1 MKRIIKLGALLLA
14 VAVLLSLA
22 ACGSAP
28 PPDLPDIDIN
38 LIDGPTA
45 APVQLPTAEP
55 SPDESPEPSAEAT
68 AEPSSEPSAEPT
80 PTSEPTPEPTP
91 EPGPKLDEDGYYYDV
106 ESVALYIHEFGK
118 LPPNFITKNEARK
131 LGWEGGTP
139 EQFRKG
145 SAIGGDYFGNYEG
158 QLPKES
164 GRKWTECDIDTNGKN
179 SRGAK
184 RLIFS
189 NDGLFY
195 YTDDHYESYTQ
206 LVVTEEGTIEWK

>member
-1 MKRIIKLGALLLA
+1 MKKYLKLGALLLA
-14 VAVLLSLA
+14 VALLLSMA

-28 PPDLPDIDIN
+28 PQEVLPDIDIN
-38 LIDGPTA
+38 IIDTPTA
-45 APVQLPTAEP
+45 APSPTAA
-55 SPDESPEPSAEAT
+55 PEPST
-68 AEPSSEPSAEPT
+68 APSAEPT
-80 PTSEPTPEPTP
+80 AEPDPTPDPTPEPA
-91 EPGPKLDEDGYYYDV
+91 PKLDEDGYYYDV
-106 ESVALYIHEFGK
+106 ESVALYITQYGK
-118 LPPNFITKNEARK
+118 LPSNYITKNEARD

-139 EQFRKG
+139 EQFKPG

-158 QLPKES
+158 LLPKAQ

>member
-1 MKRIIKLGALLLA
+1 MKKHIKIAALLLA
-14 VAVLLSLA
+14 AAVLLSLA

-28 PPDLPDIDIN
+28 PPDIPQIDIN
-38 LIDGPTA
+38 VIDGPTA
-45 APVQLPTAEP
+45 EPVVIPTADPAP
-55 SPDESPEPSAEAT
+55 SEAPEPSAG
-68 AEPSSEPSAEPT
+68 PSETPEAEPT
-80 PTSEPTPEPTP
+80 PAPTPEPTP
-91 EPGPKLDEDGYYYDV
+91 DEGPKLDRDGYYYDV
-106 ESVALYIHEFGK
+106 ESVALYIHEFGE
-118 LPPNFITKNEARK
+118 LPPNYITKDEARK

-158 QLPKES
+158 QLPKAN
-164 GRKWTECDIDTNGKN
+164 GRKWTECDIDTNGRN

-195 YTDDHYESYTQ
+195 YTDDHYESFTQ
-206 LVVTEEGTIEWK
+206 LVVTEEGKIEWK

>member
-1 MKRIIKLGALLLA
+1 MKKHIKIAALLLA
-14 VAVLLSLA
+14 AAVLLSLA

-28 PPDLPDIDIN
+28 PPDIPQIDIN
-38 LIDGPTA
+38 VIDGPTA
-45 APVQLPTAEP
+45 EPVVIPTADPAP
-55 SPDESPEPSAEAT
+55 SEAPEPSAGPSEAP
-68 AEPSSEPSAEPT
+68 EAEPT
-80 PTSEPTPEPTP
+80 PAPTPEPTP
-91 EPGPKLDEDGYYYDV
+91 EPTPDEGPKLDRDGYYYDV
-106 ESVALYIHEFGK
+106 ESVALYIHEFGE
-118 LPPNFITKNEARK
+118 LPPNYITKDEARK

-158 QLPKES
+158 QLPKAN
-164 GRKWTECDIDTNGKN
+164 GRKWTECDIDTNGRN

-195 YTDDHYESYTQ
+195 YTDDHYESFTQ
-206 LVVTEEGTIEWK
+206 LVVTEEGKIEWK